1 MAWLIILVSLVVAMY
16 CEPDE
21 VIVQVL
27 YKPKECKEVG
37 QHGDIMHVQYLGRFY
52 ESKKV
57 FDSSYRRNNV
67 PFYYTLGVGGVIEGY
82 QIGTKEM
89 CINERR
95 RLIVPSKYAYG
106 KDGTGWLSTFFQRL
120 NLITKYNV
128 FLLQIKLYLFAST
141 FLYY

>member
-1 MAWLIILVSLVVAMY
+1 MLLLFIVLSLATLAHS
-16 CEPDE
+16 EPE
-21 VIVQVL
+21 EAIVQLL
-27 YKPKECKEVG
+27 YKPKDCKDIG
-37 QHGDIMHVQYLGRFY
+37 RHGDIMHVQYLGRFY

-82 QIGTKEM
+82 QIGTKDM

-106 KDGTGWLSTFFQRL
+106 SQGTG
-120 NLITKYNV
+120 
-128 FLLQIKLYLFAST
+128 
-141 FLYY
+141 